1 MYQGKCTKDQLQARI
16 WAHSHAV
23 SVGFARIELPV
34 IENIAFGAMTASEVG
49 NAYHSGG
56 SDFKAS
62 I

>member
-1 MYQGKCTKDQLQARI
+1 
-16 WAHSHAV
+16 
-23 SVGFARIELPV
+23 VGFARIELPV